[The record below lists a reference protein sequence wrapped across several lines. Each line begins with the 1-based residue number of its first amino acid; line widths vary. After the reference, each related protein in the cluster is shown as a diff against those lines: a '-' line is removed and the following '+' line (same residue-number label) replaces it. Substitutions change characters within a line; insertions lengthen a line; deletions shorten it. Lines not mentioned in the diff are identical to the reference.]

1 MMAEELVNIDFE
13 ISVTSKSSD
22 AAITADVSGH
32 TVISY
37 EEESNDEKQL
47 AGSIWKP
54 AFKGVMNAITVLEEY
69 SLFWNFGA
77 DLMKALIDIN
87 CAFDLDCLSNK
98 KQYIIKDLFRTL

>member
-1 MMAEELVNIDFE
+1 MNDLEKVKEKFHENYRMMAEELVNIDFE

-69 SLFWNFGA
+69 SLF
-77 DLMKALIDIN
+77 
-87 CAFDLDCLSNK
+87 
-98 KQYIIKDLFRTL
+98 